1 MTGFKGFNAFDFQSG
16 GQAGWLQ
23 RRPVVF
29 AGLKRK
35 PTGLRRSVTNQIFVR
50 GLERFLRKGACKVL
64 ATLSEA

>member
-1 MTGFKGFNAFDFQSG
+1 MTGFKGFYAFDFQSG

-35 PTGLRRSVTNQIFVR
+35 TTGLRRSVTNQIFVR
-50 GLERFLRKGACKVL
+50 DLERFLRKVRCKVL
-64 ATLSEA
+64 ATL